1 MIQKKGAILA
11 ENNQTRQKIAQ
22 RKRDTEQRKEAKAKK
37 DMKSKAEREIE
48 AIVEK
53 GKEAKAEEED
63 LEVSRVGTPLR
74 SSCGP
79 RKPSKPSLRFP
90 VARRATASTTAIS
103 GTLGVV

>member
-1 MIQKKGAILA
+1 MEMVMLEGGAMIQKKGAIWA

-53 GKEAKAEEED
+53 GKEAKAEEEQ
-63 LEVSRVGTPLR
+63 E
-74 SSCGP
+74 
-79 RKPSKPSLRFP
+79 KRFKSMDQ
-90 VARRATASTTAIS
+90 VEAKNCAEQ
-103 GTLGVV
+103 